1 MKPRHLRLAAMLMF
15 VSVMALS
22 VHVWSVLSRNAIPEE
37 HVVAI
42 TIEKGDSFK
51 QITDKLLEHEAVAG
65 HLYAWIAAKY
75 LAAETRI
82 KAGEYVLVGPM
93 ATLRV
98 FKELIDGGGVLHGQT
113 FFEGW
118 TMREI
123 LEALRKN
130 PTVKKTANPLLRFG
144 YSTADEAEGA
154 CLPDTYKHYRGDPD
168 YKILGLCIMA
178 MRETL
183 EELWATRASGLPYD
197 EPRDALILASIVESE
212 TTLDEERPEVAGVL
226 ISRLRKNMRLQADP
240 TVIYGLGSDFDNN
253 LTRKHLRADPEIN
266 PYNTYRIHGL
276 PPGPICNPG
285 RRSLEAALQPDL
297 ETENLYY
304 VAVGDGSHYFS
315 ETYEEHMEAVRKYQL
330 GGK

>member
-1 MKPRHLRLAAMLMF
+1 MKSRPLRFVAMLMF
-15 VSVMALS
+15 VCAMALCMHIW
-22 VHVWSVLSRNAIPEE
+22 HVLTRTAIPAE
-37 HVVAI
+37 HVVAV
-42 TIEKGDSFK
+42 TIEKGDSFSR
-51 QITDKLLEHEAVAG
+51 ITDKLIEREIVAG
-65 HLYAWIAAKY
+65 SLYAWMAAKF
-75 LAAETRI
+75 LGADTRI

-93 ATLRV
+93 TTRKV
-98 FKELIDGGGVLHGQT
+98 FKELIDGGGVLHRQT

-123 LEALRKN
+123 LEALKKN
-130 PTVKKTANPLLRFG
+130 PTVEKTENPLLRFG
-144 YSTADEAEGA
+144 YATVDEAEGA

-168 YKILGLCIMA
+168 YKILGLCIIA
-178 MRETL
+178 MRKIL

-197 EPRDALILASIVESE
+197 DPRDALILASIVEAE
-212 TTLDEERPEVAGVL
+212 TALDEERPEVAGVL
-226 ISRLRKNMRLQADP
+226 VSRLYKNMRLQTDP
-240 TVIYGLGSDFDNN
+240 TVIYGLGPDFDNN
-253 LTRKHLRADPEIN
+253 LTREHLRAGPEVN

-330 GGK
+330 GRR

>member
-1 MKPRHLRLAAMLMF
+1 MKSGYLRLAAMLAF
-15 VSVMALS
+15 VSSMTLG
-22 VHVWSVLSRNAIPEE
+22 VHVWSALTEHSIPAER
-37 HVVAI
+37 VVAV
-42 TIEKGDSFK
+42 TIEKGDSFSR
-51 QITDKLLEHEAVAG
+51 ITDKLLKQEAVAG
-65 HLYAWIAAKY
+65 HVYAWVAAKI
-75 LAAETRI
+75 LEAETRI

-93 ATLRV
+93 TTLKV
-98 FKELIDGGGVLHGQT
+98 FRELVDGGGVLHRQT

-123 LEALRKN
+123 LEALKKN
-130 PTVKKTANPLLRFG
+130 PTVEKTENPLLRFG
-144 YSTADEAEGA
+144 YSSVDEAEGA

-183 EELWATRASGLPYD
+183 EELWTTRASGLPYD
-197 EPRDALILASIVESE
+197 EPRDALILASIVEAE
-212 TTLDEERPEVAGVL
+212 TTLDEERAEVAGVL
-226 ISRLRKNMRLQADP
+226 VSRLRKNMRLQTDP
-240 TVIYGLGSDFDNN
+240 TVIYGLGPDFDNN
-253 LTRKHLRADPEIN
+253 LTRKHLREDPEIN

-315 ETYEEHMEAVRKYQL
+315 ETYKEHMRAVRKYQL

>member
-1 MKPRHLRLAAMLMF
+1 MKMRCLRLVAMLAF
-15 VSVMALS
+15 VSAVTLGA
-22 VHVWSVLSRNAIPEE
+22 HVWSALTRPTVPAE
-37 HVVAI
+37 HVIAF
-42 TIEKGDSFK
+42 TIDKGDSFS
-51 QITDKLLEHEAVAG
+51 QVTEKLIRHGAVAG
-65 HLYAWIAAKY
+65 PLYAWVAAE
-75 LAAETRI
+75 LLEAETRI
-82 KAGEYVLVGPM
+82 KAGEYILLGPM
-93 ATLRV
+93 TTLRV
-98 FKELIDGGGVLHGQT
+98 FRELVDGGGVLHRQT

-118 TMREI
+118 TMRET

-130 PTVKKTANPLLRFG
+130 PIVRNTEDPLVQFG
-144 YSTADEAEGA
+144 YSTVDEAEGA

-168 YKILGLCIMA
+168 YKILELCITA
-178 MRETL
+178 MRKAL

-197 EPRDALILASIVESE
+197 EPRDALILASIVEAE
-212 TTLDEERPEVAGVL
+212 TTLDEERAEVAGVM

-240 TVIYGLGSDFDNN
+240 TVIYGLGPDFDNN
-253 LTRKHLRADPEIN
+253 LTRKHLREDPATN

-315 ETYEEHMEAVRKYQL
+315 KTYEEHVEAVRKYQL
-330 GGK
+330 RKK

>member
-1 MKPRHLRLAAMLMF
+1 MKSRYLRLAAMLIF
-15 VSVMALS
+15 ISVMAAS
-22 VHVWSVLSRNAIPEE
+22 VHVWSVLSRNAIPAD

-118 TMREI
+118 TMRET

-130 PTVKKTANPLLRFG
+130 PTVKKTLAPLLRFG

-168 YKILGLCIMA
+168 YKILELCIMA

-197 EPRDALILASIVESE
+197 EPRDALILASIVEAE

-240 TVIYGLGSDFDNN
+240 TVIYGLGPDFDNN

-285 RRSLEAALQPDL
+285 RRSLEAALQPD
-297 ETENLYY
+297 
-304 VAVGDGSHYFS
+304 
-315 ETYEEHMEAVRKYQL
+315 
-330 GGK
+330 

>member
-1 MKPRHLRLAAMLMF
+1 MNSRYLRLGAILAFISMVTLGAHIWNILNRPTVPAEQVIAFTINKGENFAQVTDRLLEQEAVTGRFYALIAA
-15 VSVMALS
+15 
-22 VHVWSVLSRNAIPEE
+22 
-37 HVVAI
+37 
-42 TIEKGDSFK
+42 
-51 QITDKLLEHEAVAG
+51 KLLE
-65 HLYAWIAAKY
+65 
-75 LAAETRI
+75 AETRI
-82 KAGEYVLVGPM
+82 KAGEYILLGPM
-93 ATLRV
+93 TTLTV
-98 FKELIDGGGVLHGQT
+98 FKELIDGGRVLHRQT

-118 TMREI
+118 TTQEI
-123 LEALRKN
+123 LEALKKN
-130 PTVKKTANPLLRFG
+130 PTVKKTENPLARFG
-144 YSTADEAEGA
+144 YSTVGEAEGA

-178 MRETL
+178 MREAL
-183 EELWATRASGLPYD
+183 EELWTTRASGLPYD
-197 EPRDALILASIVESE
+197 SPRDALILASIVEAE
-212 TTLDEERPEVAGVL
+212 TTLHEERPEVAGVL

-240 TVIYGLGSDFDNN
+240 TVIYGLGPDFDNN
-253 LTRKHLRADPEIN
+253 LTRKHLREDPATN

-315 ETYEEHMEAVRKYQL
+315 ETYEEHMEAVSKYQR

>member
-1 MKPRHLRLAAMLMF
+1 
-15 VSVMALS
+15 
-22 VHVWSVLSRNAIPEE
+22 
-37 HVVAI
+37 
-42 TIEKGDSFK
+42 
-51 QITDKLLEHEAVAG
+51 
-65 HLYAWIAAKY
+65 
-75 LAAETRI
+75 
-82 KAGEYVLVGPM
+82 
-93 ATLRV
+93 
-98 FKELIDGGGVLHGQT
+98 
-113 FFEGW
+113 
-118 TMREI
+118 
-123 LEALRKN
+123 
-130 PTVKKTANPLLRFG
+130 
-144 YSTADEAEGA
+144 
-154 CLPDTYKHYRGDPD
+154 
-168 YKILGLCIMA
+168 MA
-178 MRETL
+178 MREAL

-197 EPRDALILASIVESE
+197 EPRDALILASIVEAE
-212 TTLDEERPEVAGVL
+212 TTLDEERPEVAGVM

-240 TVIYGLGSDFDNN
+240 TVIYGLGADFDNN

>member
-1 MKPRHLRLAAMLMF
+1 MIRRSLRLVAMLAF
-15 VSVMALS
+15 ISSLTLV
-22 VHVWSVLSRNAIPEE
+22 VHVWNALTRPAIPAE
-37 HVVAI
+37 HVVAV
-42 TIEKGDSFK
+42 TIEKGDSFRN
-51 QITDKLLEHEAVAG
+51 ITDKLLESNAVAG
-65 HLYAWIAAKY
+65 RLYAWVAAK
-75 LAAETRI
+75 LLEAETRI
-82 KAGEYVLVGPM
+82 KAGEYILTGPM
-93 ATLRV
+93 TTLRI
-98 FKELIDGGGVLHGQT
+98 FKELISGGGVLHRQT

-123 LEALRKN
+123 MESLSKN
-130 PTVKKTANPLLRFG
+130 PTVTKTENPLARFG
-144 YSTADEAEGA
+144 YSSVDEAEGA

-168 YKILGLCIMA
+168 YKILELCIIA

-197 EPRDALILASIVESE
+197 DPRDALILASIVEAE
-212 TTLDEERPEVAGVL
+212 TSLDDERAEVAGVM

-240 TVIYGLGSDFDNN
+240 TVIYGLGPDFDNN
-253 LTRKHLRADPEIN
+253 LTRKHLREDPETN

-285 RRSLEAALQPDL
+285 RSSLEATLQPDL

-315 ETYEEHMEAVRKYQL
+315 KTYEEHAEAVRKYQL